1 VLVYFTWRRRV
12 PFSWMFWMFGAFI
25 VSCGFTHFFEA
36 VTFYDP
42 LYRLSGLVKL
52 VTAAASWATVIG
64 LVPLVP
70 RALAMRTPEE
80 LEREIAER
88 RKAEALLRQAHDG
101 LERRVQGRTAELA
114 AANAAL
120 QAEVAERRR
129 AQEERELL
137 LRRERQAR
145 AEAEAASRTKDEF
158 LAMLSHELRTPL
170 TAMLGW
176 AHLLRCGKLDEATAA
191 RGLGVL
197 ERSTRAQSQIIGDLL
212 DVSRITAGKLRLEP
226 RPTELGP
233 ALEAAVDAVRPAAA
247 AKGIRLEVEL
257 DGAAGPVLGDPTRL
271 QQVFWNLLANAVKFT
286 PEGGEVGVRLARGGG
301 QAVVTVRDTGVG
313 VRPDFLAHVFERFS
327 QADASTTR
335 RYGGLGLGLAIVRH
349 LVELHGGTVTA
360 ESAGEGRGATFA
372 VRLPALPARPAAADG
387 GAGRPPGRGA
397 GGLRVLVV
405 DDEPNT
411 REMLALVLSGCGAEV
426 TTVASAREAL
436 EALPRVRPDVLISDL
451 AMPGEDGYALIR
463 RVRALPAEEGGR
475 VPAVALTAYALAED
489 RARALSA
496 GFQLHLPKPVDPAEL
511 AAVVENLA
519 AWGARR

>member
-25 VSCGFTHFFEA
+25 VTCGFTHFLEA

-42 LYRLSGLVKL
+42 MYRLSGLVKL
-52 VTAAASWATVIG
+52 VTAVASWATVVG

-70 RALAMRTPEE
+70 RALALRTPEE
-80 LEREIAER
+80 LEHEIAER
-88 RKAEALLRQAHDG
+88 RKAEALLRQAHDE
-101 LERRVQGRTAELA
+101 LERRVRERTAELA

-120 QAEVAERRR
+120 QAEVAQRQR

-176 AHLLRCGKLDEATAA
+176 AHLLRSGKPDAATTA

-197 ERSTRAQSQIIGDLL
+197 ERSTRAQSQIISDLL
-212 DVSRITAGKLRLEP
+212 DVSRIAAGKLRLEP
-226 RPTELGP
+226 HPTELAP
-233 ALEAAVDAVRPAAA
+233 ALEAAVDTVRPAAE

-286 PEGGEVGVRLARGGG
+286 PGGGEVGVRLAREGG
-301 QAVVTVRDTGVG
+301 QAVVTVRDTGEG
-313 VRPDFLAHVFERFS
+313 IRPDFLPRVFERFS

-335 RYGGLGLGLAIVRH
+335 RHGGLGLGLAIVRH
-349 LVELHGGTVTA
+349 LVELHGGGVTA
-360 ESAGEGRGATFA
+360 ASAGAGRGATFT
-372 VRLPALPARPAAADG
+372 VRLPALPARPEAGG
-387 GAGRPPGRGA
+387 GAARPPGRGA

-405 DDEPNT
+405 DDEPDA
-411 REMLALVLSGCGAEV
+411 REMLALVLGGCGAEV
-426 TTVASAREAL
+426 TAVASAREAL
-436 EALPRVRPDVLISDL
+436 EALPRLRPDVLISDL

-475 VPAVALTAYALAED
+475 VPAAALTAYALAED

-496 GFQLHLPKPVDPAEL
+496 GFQIHVPKPVDPAEL